1 MTKIISSYKVKP
13 YKSIKEIEKYE
24 LDGLD
29 KNNYFYNTIYFG
41 YSSDF
46 FPKEISHYDKIL
58 EKVEKDL
65 SILQNVFPMFNGC
78 IDYKYD
84 KNKAEVICDGSG
96 IVLINAENNDVNIK
110 DLSIINDNNNIKSS
124 EEIYNMFTPNI
135 VYLKNKF
142 NTNHFPLIV
151 QITRLKCNSIILTL
165 IYSHMLMDG
174 YSYEIFQKAW
184 KSISKGLEFIGP
196 NIKTINYN
204 SLIEKQSIM
213 PKGWIEIPK
222 KILFNNSSNNLNFIP
237 SSRFH
242 FSKDKINKLKENLNN
257 EIKKCDKTKYVTTDE
272 IICSLLWKS
281 ITKNRN
287 LDIDKNTTFI
297 RPTNIRKILT
307 PQLPDNSF
315 GNLAIMNG
323 ITLSSN
329 EIISFNILEIIE
341 KIQIQKELY
350 TNNKILQNLKYFKEL
365 NSDKVLV
372 MDFISMKDN
381 DIFINSWSKFI
392 SLSSFDI
399 GFGNNIFVCL
409 PPIMSGAI
417 ILMPNCF
424 TQKDGIIAHIYI
436 QEDILKKLQNDVEL
450 LKYLY

>member
-13 YKSIKEIEKYE
+13 YKFIKEIKIYE

-46 FPKEISHYDKIL
+46 FPKEISHYDKIV

-65 SILQNVFPMFNGC
+65 SILQDIFPMFNGY
-78 IDYKYD
+78 IDYKYNE
-84 KNKAEVICDGSG
+84 NKAEVICDGSG
-96 IVLINAENNDVNIK
+96 ILLINAENNDVNIK
-110 DLSIINDNNNIKSS
+110 ELSIINDNNNIKSS

-135 VYLKNKF
+135 VYLKNRF

-151 QITRLKCNSIILTL
+151 QITRLKCNSIVLTL

-196 NIKTINYN
+196 NINTINYN
-204 SLIEKQSIM
+204 NLIENKSIM

-222 KILFNNSSNNLNFIP
+222 KTLFNNSSNSLNFTP

-257 EIKKCDKTKYVTTDE
+257 EIKKLDKTKYVTTDE

-287 LDIDKNTTFI
+287 LDKYKNTTFI

-329 EIISFNILEIIE
+329 EIISFNILEIIK
-341 KIQIQKELY
+341 KIQI
-350 TNNKILQNLKYFKEL
+350 IKYYR
-365 NSDKVLV
+365 
-372 MDFISMKDN
+372 I
-381 DIFINSWSKFI
+381 
-392 SLSSFDI
+392 
-399 GFGNNIFVCL
+399 
-409 PPIMSGAI
+409 
-417 ILMPNCF
+417 
-424 TQKDGIIAHIYI
+424 
-436 QEDILKKLQNDVEL
+436 
-450 LKYLY
+450 

>member
-1 MTKIISSYKVKP
+1 
-13 YKSIKEIEKYE
+13 
-24 LDGLD
+24 
-29 KNNYFYNTIYFG
+29 
-41 YSSDF
+41 
-46 FPKEISHYDKIL
+46 
-58 EKVEKDL
+58 
-65 SILQNVFPMFNGC
+65 
-78 IDYKYD
+78 
-84 KNKAEVICDGSG
+84 
-96 IVLINAENNDVNIK
+96 
-110 DLSIINDNNNIKSS
+110 
-124 EEIYNMFTPNI
+124 
-135 VYLKNKF
+135 
-142 NTNHFPLIV
+142 
-151 QITRLKCNSIILTL
+151 
-165 IYSHMLMDG
+165 MLMDG
-174 YSYEIFQKAW
+174 YSFEIFQKAW
-184 KSISKGLEFIGP
+184 KSISKGLEVIGP
-196 NIKTINYN
+196 KIKTINYN
-204 SLIEKQSIM
+204 NLIEKQSIM

-297 RPTNIRKILT
+297 RPTNIRKILI

-315 GNLAIMNG
+315 DNLAIMNG

-329 EIISFNILEIIE
+329 EIISFNILEIIK

-372 MDFISMKDN
+372 MDFIGMKDN

-424 TQKDGIIAHIYI
+424 TQKEGIIAHIYI
-436 QEDILKKLQNDVEL
+436 QEDILEKLQNDVEL

>member
-1 MTKIISSYKVKP
+1 MTKIISSYKIKP
-13 YKSIKEIEKYE
+13 SETIKEIKKYE
-24 LDGLD
+24 LEGLD

-41 YSSDF
+41 YSNEF
-46 FPKEISHYDKIL
+46 FPKDTNYYDKIL

-65 SILQNVFPMFNGC
+65 SILQNIFPMFNGC
-78 IDYKYD
+78 IDYNYD

-96 IVLINAENNDVNIK
+96 IVFVKAENNNINIK
-110 DLSIINDNNNIKSS
+110 DLSIINDNNDITSS
-124 EEIYNMFTPNI
+124 ETIYNMFTPDI
-135 VYLKNKF
+135 EYLKNKF
-142 NTNHFPLIV
+142 NIKHFPLIV
-151 QITRLKCNSIILTL
+151 QITKLKCNSIILTL

-174 YSYEIFQKAW
+174 YSFEIFQKAW

-196 NIKTINYN
+196 KIKTINYN
-204 SLIEKQSIM
+204 NLTEKHSTM
-213 PKGWIEIPK
+213 PKGWIEIDK
-222 KILFNNSSNNLNFIP
+222 KILFNNSNNLKHIP

-242 FSKDKINKLKENLNN
+242 FSKNKINELKEEINN
-257 EIKKCDKTKYVTTDE
+257 EIKKYDKSKYVTTDE

-281 ITKNRN
+281 IIKNRT
-287 LDIDKNTTFI
+287 LDKNKSTTFI

-307 PQLPDNSF
+307 SQLPDNSF

-329 EIISFNILEIIE
+329 EIISLNILEIIR

-350 TNNKILQNLKYFKEL
+350 TNDEILQNLKYFKEL
-365 NSDKVLV
+365 NSNKTLV
-372 MDFISMKDN
+372 MDYISMNDN
-381 DIFINSWSKFI
+381 DVFINSWSKFI

-417 ILMPNCF
+417 ILIHTCF
-424 TQKDGIIAHIYI
+424 NQKDGIIAHIYM
-436 QEDILKKLQNDVEL
+436 EEYLLKKLKNDVEL